1 MSELHQR
8 DKGSTSKMPRK
19 EATLGQSLK
28 NFVPR
33 QLAYALLITIL
44 LVGPAG
50 LLKAREAT
58 SNLYYLGRNK
68 SIYSSEN
75 QVRHEWRNLDREAK
89 RSYIAAVNCLRH
101 RPSRLGLNQ
110 SLYDDFPFVHSRIGK
125 YGMRNPSRY
134 QFASMLKQSQHISQL
149 LF

>member
-1 MSELHQR
+1 
-8 DKGSTSKMPRK
+8 
-19 EATLGQSLK
+19 
-28 NFVPR
+28 
-33 QLAYALLITIL
+33 
-44 LVGPAG
+44 
-50 LLKAREAT
+50 EAT

-110 SLYDDFPFVHSRIGK
+110 SLYDDFPFVHSRIG
-125 YGMRNPSRY
+125 
-134 QFASMLKQSQHISQL
+134 
-149 LF
+149 